1 VTIRRRITA
10 GVDMELLV
18 RDAQPSDAEALLHI
32 LNPIIEARQYTAF
45 DTAFSVDAERSYIV
59 NLPPRGIWK
68 VAVRQSDE
76 ALVGFQ
82 IVEPFATY
90 TRAFDHVATIG
101 TYVDLAMRRQGIA
114 TRLFT
119 ETFAEARRKGYEKFF
134 TFVRADNSA
143 ALQTYLRHGFVVI
156 GTATRHA
163 RIDGRYIDEVLI
175 EKWLSRD
182 AAS

>member
-1 VTIRRRITA
+1 
-10 GVDMELLV
+10 MELFV
-18 RDAQPSDAEALLHI
+18 RDAVPEDAESMLRI
-32 LNPIIEARQYTAF
+32 LNPIIEARLYTAF
-45 DTAFSVDAERSYIV
+45 DTPFSADAERNYIV
-59 NLPPRGIWK
+59 NLAPRGIWK
-68 VAVRQSDE
+68 VAVRRSDE

-90 TRAFDHVATIG
+90 TRAFDHVGTIG
-101 TYVDLAMRRQGIA
+101 TYVDLATRRQGIA

-119 ETFAEARRKGYEKFF
+119 ETFAEARRRGYEKFF
-134 TFVRADNSA
+134 TFVRADNPV

-175 EKWLSRD
+175 EKWLTRD
-182 AAS
+182 AS